1 MGIDINIQKKVF
13 EVLNEEIKF
22 LNPDYGL
29 NVIVDLSKEE
39 IISNVFIDSRDE
51 KFDDSL
57 MPIKDLLF
65 EFGSVF
71 KPFTVYSA
79 LKNKK
84 IDLNEFFDVDQPVF
98 IGAKLINDYPRN
110 SSSPLQ
116 VKDILKSSSN
126 RGAIL
131 IRRTLDCEKEF
142 KDDFSNLGLLEMFQ
156 LDLTYYRKSLK

>member
-22 LNPDYGL
+22 LEPDYGL

-39 IISNVFIDSRDE
+39 IISNVFIDSRDQ
-51 KFDDSL
+51 KFDESL

-84 IDLNEFFDVDQPVF
+84 IDLN
-98 IGAKLINDYPRN
+98 
-110 SSSPLQ
+110 
-116 VKDILKSSSN
+116 
-126 RGAIL
+126 
-131 IRRTLDCEKEF
+131 
-142 KDDFSNLGLLEMFQ
+142 
-156 LDLTYYRKSLK
+156 